1 MLKNL
6 IVLPDGTEVFSGAGE
21 VNALQSVTLTQRVN
35 AGTELNLGSA
45 CANMLEATLITP
57 AGGLN
62 IMPGM
67 ELTLYKVAEDGTR
80 RKIGLFT
87 AEKPTRPSA
96 NLYNL
101 TAYDR
106 ISWLDRDLTQWLE
119 SLNGWPY
126 TLLQFAQMVCS
137 ACNVK
142 LVNESIPNGD
152 WQIQKFSANGITGR
166 QIMTWIGQ
174 ASGQFCRATADGE
187 IEFAWYTPTETEISA
202 EGAHPILSVQFA
214 DYQVTPVD
222 KVQIRQT
229 ETDIGGICGAG
240 SNAYVITG
248 NCLLATDTLEP
259 VQRVAQQ
266 LLTQLQEVTY
276 VPCKVRIP
284 ATTAIAA
291 GDIVRLTDRNGKTFP
306 LYVMTKVQAGQ
317 TDTLECVGS
326 AYRNST
332 TATNYDRFTSPA
344 GKVLEMQ
351 MSMEGIKAENRDRDG
366 KLTALTLTVD
376 ALQARAVDR
385 ETEMEKITERMSAVE
400 QTATGLSVQVQSVQN
415 DGVTKVSTATGY
427 TFDEE
432 GITVEKSGREIRTQI
447 TEDGMRVFKNGNAVL
462 TARSDG
468 VNAVDLHASTYLV
481 VGGRSRFENFET
493 DRTGCFW
500 VGG

>member
-6 IVLPDGTEVFSGAGE
+6 IVLPDGTEVFSGTGT
-21 VNALQSVTLTQRVN
+21 VNALQSVTLTQCVN
-35 AGTELNLGSA
+35 TGAELNLGSA

-57 AGGLN
+57 QGGLN
-62 IMPGM
+62 ITPGM
-67 ELTLYKVAEDGTR
+67 ELTLYKVSEDGTR
-80 RKIGLFT
+80 TKMGLFT
-87 AEKPTRPSA
+87 AEKPNRPSA
-96 NLYNL
+96 NLYKI

-126 TLLQFAQMVCS
+126 TLFQFAQQVCN
-137 ACNVK
+137 ACNVN
-142 LVNESIPNGD
+142 LVNESLPNGD
-152 WQIQKFSANGITGR
+152 WQIQKFSANGISGR

-174 ASGQFCRATADGE
+174 ASGQFCRATAEGE
-187 IEFAWYTPTETEISA
+187 IEFAWYTPTEAAISA
-202 EGAHPILSVQFA
+202 GGEHPIVSVQFA
-214 DYQVTPVD
+214 DYQVAPVD

-229 ETDIGGICGAG
+229 ETDIGGIYGTG
-240 SNAYVITG
+240 SNTYVITG
-248 NCLLATDTLEP
+248 NCLLATDTLDP
-259 VQRVAQQ
+259 LQQVAQH
-266 LLTQLQEVTY
+266 LLTQLQEVSY

-284 ATTAIAA
+284 ATIAISA

-306 LYVMTKVQAGQ
+306 LYVMTKVQTGQ
-317 TDTLECVGS
+317 MDTLECVGS
-326 AYRNST
+326 PSRNST
-332 TATNYDRFTSPA
+332 TATNNVRFSALA

-366 KLTALTLTVD
+366 KMTALTLTVD
-376 ALQARAVDR
+376 GLQTRVVGR
-385 ETEMEKITERMSAVE
+385 ETEMEKMTERMSAVE

-427 TFDEE
+427 TFDED
-432 GITVEKSGREIRTQI
+432 GITVEKSGREIKTQI

-462 TARSDG
+462 TAHSDG